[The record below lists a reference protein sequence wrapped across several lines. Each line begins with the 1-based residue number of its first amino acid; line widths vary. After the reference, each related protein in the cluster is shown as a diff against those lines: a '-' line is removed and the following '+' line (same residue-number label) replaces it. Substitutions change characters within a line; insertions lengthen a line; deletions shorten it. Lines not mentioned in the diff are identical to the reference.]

1 MVVTSGIIILLL
13 ILTQSPNID
22 IGYAAFVNIIN
33 GFDFFDSLRNQIL
46 ELTEGIMIQADAF
59 EG

>member
-1 MVVTSGIIILLL
+1 MVVTSGIIILL

-22 IGYAAFVNIIN
+22 IGFAAFVNIIN
-33 GFDFFDSLRNQIL
+33 GFDLFDSLRNQIL
-46 ELTEGIMIQADAF
+46 ELTEGIMIQANAF

>member
-1 MVVTSGIIILLL
+1 MVVTSGIIILL

-33 GFDFFDSLRNQIL
+33 GLIL
-46 ELTEGIMIQADAF
+46 ELTEGMMIQANAF

>member
-1 MVVTSGIIILLL
+1 MVVTSGIIILL
-13 ILTQSPNID
+13 ILTQSPKID

-33 GFDFFDSLRNQIL
+33 GFDFVDSLRNQIL
-46 ELTEGIMIQADAF
+46 ELTEGIMIQANAF

>member
-1 MVVTSGIIILLL
+1 MVVTSGIIILL

-46 ELTEGIMIQADAF
+46 ELTEGILIQADAF